1 MYYINQIH
9 LIIQI
14 LYKYYQDGVV
24 LVYLSMIH
32 LFKYL
37 VEFMII
43 RMILKKLGVEYIL
56 HILRV
61 IKKIN
66 HLLYNR
72 AQNQK
77 TKIS

>member
-1 MYYINQIH
+1 MYYMSRIH
-9 LIIQI
+9 LIILI
-14 LYKYYQDGVV
+14 RYKYYQDGDV

-43 RMILKKLGVEYIL
+43 RMILRKLGVEYIL

-61 IKKIN
+61 IRKIN
-66 HLLYNR
+66 RLLYNH
-72 AQNQK
+72 AQKQRIK
-77 TKIS
+77 TS

>member
-43 RMILKKLGVEYIL
+43 RMILRKLGVEYIL
-56 HILRV
+56 RILRV

-66 HLLYNR
+66 HLLYNHD
-72 AQNQK
+72 QSQK

>member
-43 RMILKKLGVEYIL
+43 RMILRKLGVEYIL
-56 HILRV
+56 RILRI

>member
-1 MYYINQIH
+1 MYYISQIH

-24 LVYLSMIH
+24 LAYLSMIH

-56 HILRV
+56 RILR
-61 IKKIN
+61 IIRKIN

>member
-61 IKKIN
+61 IRKIN